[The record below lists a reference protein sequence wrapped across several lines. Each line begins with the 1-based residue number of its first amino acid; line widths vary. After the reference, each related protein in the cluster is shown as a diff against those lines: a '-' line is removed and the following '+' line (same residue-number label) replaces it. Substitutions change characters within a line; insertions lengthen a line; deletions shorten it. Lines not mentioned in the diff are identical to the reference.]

1 MTVVTEILNG
11 LENITKPQQKF
22 LAVLFST
29 MLVVHSQI
37 NFLSLSRYST
47 LSERTFRRQFRRD
60 FDFPVF
66 NQRTAARAAAVAPIA
81 VAQDASFIKK
91 SGKHTFGLDKFWNGS
106 SSRAEK
112 GLEVS
117 LIALVDVEQN
127 RSFALSAEQTPAT
140 MVSAAELASETRI
153 DFYLEHF
160 RRTLP
165 HLPRSV
171 KYALVDGFYAKEKF
185 VSGVC
190 AAGYEIV
197 SRLRSDANLRF
208 LFEGQQRTGRGRPR
222 KYAGKVDFRNLTCFE
237 PVPSEE
243 AQLRL
248 YSQRVWSVS
257 LKRLI
262 QVLVL
267 VKNKQPDKEQRVVLF
282 TTDLQLAAGEILR
295 LYRSR
300 FQIEFLFRDA
310 KQSAG
315 LESCQARDGQG
326 LSFHWNASFAC
337 VNLGRVLAEEKNR
350 KPELAAFSMKSL
362 KRRIFNEHLLELFIS
377 KLELDPTVIKNH
389 EQYEKLRN
397 YAVIST

>member
-11 LENITKPQQKF
+11 LDNITKPQQKF

-29 MLVVHSQI
+29 MLVVQSQI

-47 LSERTFRRQFRRD
+47 VSERTFRRQFRRD
-60 FDFPVF
+60 FDFPLF
-66 NQRTAARAAAVAPIA
+66 NQRTAARAACPAPIA
-81 VAQDASFIKK
+81 LAQDASFIKK

-106 SSRAEK
+106 ASRAEK

-117 LIALVDVEQN
+117 LIALVDVEQS
-127 RSFALSAEQTPAT
+127 RSFALSAEQTPAI
-140 MVSAAELASETRI
+140 MVNAAATALETRI

-171 KYALVDGFYAKEKF
+171 RYALVDGFYAKEKF

-208 LFEGQQRTGRGRPR
+208 LFQGKQREGRGRPR
-222 KYAGKVDFRNLTCFE
+222 KYSGKVAFSDLSGFDS
-237 PVPSEE
+237 VASGE
-243 AQLRL
+243 AHLRL
-248 YSQRVWSVS
+248 YTQRVWAVS
-257 LKRLI
+257 LKREI

-267 VKNKQPDKEQRVVLF
+267 VKNKQLDKQQMVILF
-282 TTDLQLAAGEILR
+282 TTDLELGAREILR

-310 KQSAG
+310 KQSTG
-315 LESCQARDGQG
+315 LETCQARDRQA
-326 LSFHWNASFAC
+326 LSFHWNSSFAT

-350 KPELAAFSMKSL
+350 QPELAAFSMKSI
-362 KRRIFNEHLLELFIS
+362 KQQIFNEHLLELFIAR
-377 KLELDPTVIKNH
+377 LGLDPTVIKNH
-389 EQYEKLRN
+389 EQYENLRN

>member
-11 LENITKPQQKF
+11 LDNITKPQQKF
-22 LAVLFST
+22 LAVLFAT
-29 MLVVHSQI
+29 MFVVHSQI
-37 NFLSLSRYST
+37 NFLSLSRYSIV
-47 LSERTFRRQFRRD
+47 SERTFRRQFRRE
-60 FDFPVF
+60 FDFPAF
-66 NQRTAARAAAVAPIA
+66 NQRTAAKAVGFAPIA

-106 SSRAEK
+106 HSRAEK

-117 LIALVDVEQN
+117 LIALVDVEQK
-127 RSFALSAEQTPAT
+127 RLFALSAEQTPAT
-140 MVSAAELASETRI
+140 VVNAAELVSETRI

-165 HLPRSV
+165 HLPASV

-190 AAGYEIV
+190 AAGYEII

-208 LFEGQQRTGRGRPR
+208 LFQGEQRTGRGRPR
-222 KYAGKVDFRNLTCFE
+222 KYSGKVDFRNFSRFAQ
-237 PVPSEE
+237 VSNQE
-243 AQLRL
+243 AHLRL

-257 LKRLI
+257 LKREI

-267 VKNKQPDKEQRVVLF
+267 LKNKQPDKQQIVVLF
-282 TTDLQLAAGEILR
+282 TTDLELAAREILR

-315 LESCQARDGQG
+315 LESCQARDEQA
-326 LSFHWNASFAC
+326 LSFHWNAAFAT
-337 VNLGRVLAEEKNR
+337 VNLGRVLAEEKR
-350 KPELAAFSMKSL
+350 RQPELEAFSMKSL
-362 KRRIFNEHLLELFIS
+362 KQRIFNEHLLELFIS
-377 KLELDPTVIKNH
+377 KLDLNPTVIKNH
-389 EQYEKLRN
+389 RNYEKLQN
-397 YAVIST
+397 YAMIST